1 MRITVAILAAA
12 ADAAFLEL
20 NSFNKAILNANATEA
35 ATETEK
41 WEELVDKLYAP
52 FEKVAEKFKSF
63 LLELEKDRKV
73 EGHKTAINYALTCTE
88 LLSKPSDSRE
98 SSGSQ
103 VA

>member
-1 MRITVAILAAA
+1 MINTN
-12 ADAAFLEL
+12 E
-20 NSFNKAILNANATEA
+20 TGT

-63 LLELEKDRKV
+63 LLEFEKDRKIV
-73 EGHKTAINYALTCTE
+73 GYKTAINYALTCTE